1 MVDLA
6 ISNWGMLY
14 SMSVEWINPMIGGV
28 LISLSLGAFFVL
40 NSAICTLGDMLKNT
54 LERKPSVSWSN
65 QVLFLIG
72 VLISPI
78 IFTLLFYP
86 TKTTSL
92 NNEPLTV
99 IFSAL
104 LVGAGFQ
111 LCKGGIITKA
121 TVGFI
126 SDPKIAVVLITL
138 ILTFALLTQIIV
150 NY

>member
-1 MVDLA
+1 
-6 ISNWGMLY
+6 
-14 SMSVEWINPMIGGV
+14 MIGGV

-40 NSAICTLGDMLKNT
+40 NSAIFSLGDMLKNT

-72 VLISPI
+72 ILISPI
-78 IFTLLFYP
+78 IFALLFYP

-92 NNEPLTV
+92 NNEPLTI
-99 IFSAL
+99 IFSGL

-121 TVGFI
+121 TLGFT
-126 SDPKIAVVLITL
+126 SDPKTAVALITI

-150 NY
+150 RY